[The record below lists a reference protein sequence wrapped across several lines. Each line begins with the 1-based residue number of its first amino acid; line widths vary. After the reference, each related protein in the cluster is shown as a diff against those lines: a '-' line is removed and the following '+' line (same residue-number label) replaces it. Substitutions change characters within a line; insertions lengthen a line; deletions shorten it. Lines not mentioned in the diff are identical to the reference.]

1 MQCNDECCEK
11 RDGKRKGR
19 PNRLGAAKDV
29 HEDFGRLDN
38 LIDKVTNNGP
48 PANSLRNFNDETDDK
63 DENAESVIDN
73 LETNIKNLGVN
84 FDEEQA
90 KHLSSQHNQRDTAEN
105 TKTTSSLTETSDV
118 TETKAGRMGL
128 DENHVIRHMHKTK
141 KSHDMIDDDQEPS
154 NSDEEPVNNSIT
166 TKQTSKHYEDEN
178 EEYAPLENDSPFRN
192 NEETIPLS
200 QEAIGMQDE
209 EKAMDDR
216 NENNNEK
223 SDIGPEIE
231 VDNSETLS
239 GENDDEDDSD
249 GTENDL
255 NQDQD
260 PPRPLEEDS
269 VDPSDELLDEE
280 GIDDVGK
287 FGRKRDKV
295 SHGKKNIKQALTE
308 L

>member
-11 RDGKRKGR
+11 RDGKRKVR
-19 PNRLGAAKDV
+19 PNRLRAAKDM
-29 HEDFGRLDN
+29 HENFGRLDH

-48 PANSLRNFNDETDDK
+48 PANSLDNFNDETADN
-63 DENAESVIDN
+63 DENAESVIHN
-73 LETNIKNLGVN
+73 LATNIKNLGVN

-105 TKTTSSLTETSDV
+105 TKTPSNLTETSDV
-118 TETKAGRMGL
+118 TETIAGRMGL
-128 DENHVIRHMHKTK
+128 DENHVIRYVHKTK

-154 NSDEEPVNNSIT
+154 NLDEEPANNFIT
-166 TKQTSKHYEDEN
+166 TKHTSKHYEEEN
-178 EEYAPLENDSPFRN
+178 EEYERLENDSRFRN

-200 QEAIGMQDE
+200 QEATGMQAE
-209 EKAMDDR
+209 EKAMDDW
-216 NENNNEK
+216 NEDNNEK
-223 SDIGPEIE
+223 SDVVPEIK

-239 GENDDEDDSD
+239 GENDNEEDND

-260 PPRPLEEDS
+260 PPGPLAEDS

-280 GIDDVGK
+280 GIDNVGK